1 MNTTDWI
8 KVTDRMPKDDED
20 VLVYDDMYGVEVEVP
35 HELKYYSVKSVATR
49 IYNDFGCRFTFRQK
63 EGKKYVKRL
72 S

>member
-1 MNTTDWI
+1 MKARNPYSTGCKLFLVHI
-8 KVTDRMPKDDED
+8 D
-20 VLVYDDMYGVEVEVP
+20 VGVEVEVP
-35 HELKYYSVKSVATR
+35 QELKYYSVKSVATR